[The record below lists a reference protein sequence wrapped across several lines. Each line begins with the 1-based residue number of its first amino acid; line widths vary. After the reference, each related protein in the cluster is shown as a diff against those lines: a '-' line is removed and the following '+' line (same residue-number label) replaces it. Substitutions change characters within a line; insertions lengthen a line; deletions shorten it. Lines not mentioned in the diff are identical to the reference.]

1 MAEAGIITSLPT
13 NPLDNAI
20 LKPPKLITNDTPINN
35 KVTGNNTNTPGELAT
50 GNNAPNAPIAT
61 ETPDRHKPKV
71 ETKEQAARG
80 NNEVELD
87 FTKVASESFDVG
99 KGFFLDVIESK
110 EDEEERKKEAER
122 RKKFLDANNEED
134 APTIA
139 RAADSNVYPVIP
151 AGAKLPSQVD
161 NLRCSEVRWLY
172 ENEQGRLIP
181 FSDKDSMETEI
192 KYRLNN
198 GIHLDP
204 KAKDVLQKMENRDAI
219 SRPTHSK
226 SGSVEETK
234 STDSCDDGK
243 RPVIIGDGYY
253 RVCKKNK
260 WIHPVYWKND
270 AKKIVRGYYFT
281 EDSKPIE
288 EEEVKAINLNLER
301 HFKKENNPDAKITY
315 SDEITVGQTI
325 IKFNSLVDFTIQRKG
340 KNPVSVVR
348 YPKEARWSGE
358 EVEVEQLVFVVHGIW
373 HNDNEQGIVDNAKLL
388 IEGVKDHPDKATG
401 IMFLPIH
408 WRTNLEDD
416 KKHKCDKNCSKESYD
431 GKLNLILNDLKLYHC
446 WFYGDKIRRRVL
458 DEVNSLFR
466 KFKSNNPNFKG
477 KVSFFGHSLG
487 SLICYDI
494 LTMESLES
502 HRNEFGFKKV
512 EKLFAVGSPLWFFIG
527 EGGEN
532 AQKKFRKALESY
544 RIFNI
549 YHPTDF
555 VASPLEPVI
564 LNPRLGIAIELPAAQ
579 DSKSQAFGMFL
590 SSFASQF
597 KNFAHWFVGKSPADK
612 TDFELPHP
620 IDHVLQTVG
629 TLSEVQS
636 HSIYWGHPSVF
647 NFIKFVFAR
656 DSYTHQMQMHQNQEN
671 QSTSRM
677 VLPASS
683 SFSNLVEQFLEAIE
697 SEEQEAMFQ
706 VYNYSS

>member
-1 MAEAGIITSLPT
+1 MTEAEVITGLPS
-13 NPLDNAI
+13 NPLENI
-20 LKPPKLITNDTPINN
+20 INPPKLITNDTPTNN
-35 KVTGNNTNTPGELAT
+35 KITGNNTNTPGELAT
-50 GNNAPNAPIAT
+50 GNNAANAPIPT
-61 ETPDRHKPKV
+61 GTPDRHTPKL
-71 ETKEQAARG
+71 EPKEQAARG

-87 FTKVASESFDVG
+87 FTRVASESFDVG
-99 KGFFLDVIESK
+99 KGFFLDVIEAK

-151 AGAKLPSQVD
+151 AGEKLPSQVD
-161 NLRCSEVRWLY
+161 NLRCAEVRWLY

-181 FSDKDSMETEI
+181 FSDKDSIETEI

-204 KAKDVLQKMENRDAI
+204 KAKDVLQKMSDRDAI

-243 RPVIIGDGYY
+243 RPVIVGDGYY

-301 HFKKENNPDAKITY
+301 HFKKENNPDAKIPY
-315 SDEITVGQTI
+315 SNEITVGQTI

-348 YPKEARWSGE
+348 FPKEARWSGE

-416 KKHKCDKNCSKESYD
+416 KQHKCDKKCSKESYD

-502 HRNEFGFKKV
+502 HRSEFGFKKV

-579 DSKSQAFGMFL
+579 DSKSQAFGSFL

-656 DSYTHQMQMHQNQEN
+656 DSYTHQLQMHKTQ
-671 QSTSRM
+671 QSPISRM
-677 VLPASS
+677 AVPASS